1 MNTDLTQ
8 ARTSVKHPF
17 LVMMALYFGAFIGMF
32 SETSLNIALP
42 VLINEFKIDTGVAQ
56 WMVIRY
62 MLVIGLVL
70 PFVSFLM
77 KWFSVRKLTIFALA
91 CFAIGCII
99 SGTAMNFPL
108 LLGGRML
115 QGVGTGLVLPMM
127 FSMVL
132 EVFPPYKIGRMM
144 GLTALIIMFAPAIGP
159 TLSGIILGTLSWRW
173 LFFLFAIVL
182 VIGLVFGIK
191 YMVSPYELTKKPL
204 DILSVITS
212 CLGFGGLV
220 AGVGLASV
228 YGWGSMIVIG
238 LLVIGILALCVYGY
252 RQFALETP
260 VLNLHAFQ
268 IPQFR
273 IGALLVMIDFGITL
287 STMFLLP
294 QFLQNG
300 LLLPVAMT
308 GIVMLP
314 GGVVNALVSLFAGT
328 LYDKIGAKLPAC
340 LGFLISIVG
349 AALLWMTTKESTILF
364 VIICHVLLMIG
375 VPLAMSPSQSA
386 ALNSLPPELS
396 TDGSTILN
404 TMQQVLGAIC
414 TAIATSLLGL
424 GQQAY
429 FATGSSDSVGAF
441 INGTHYGVLF
451 ALVLAVIGLLLAFKL
466 KAKDKNSK

>member
-56 WMVIRY
+56 WMVIGY

-173 LFFLFAIVL
+173 LFFLFATVL

-220 AGVGLASV
+220 AGAGLASV

-268 IPQFR
+268 I
-273 IGALLVMIDFGITL
+273 
-287 STMFLLP
+287 P

-349 AALLWMTTKESTILF
+349 AALLCMTTKESTILF

-429 FATGSSDSVGAF
+429 FATGSSDNVGAF

>member
-56 WMVIRY
+56 WMVIGY

-159 TLSGIILGTLSWRW
+159 TLSGII
-173 LFFLFAIVL
+173 
-182 VIGLVFGIK
+182 
-191 YMVSPYELTKKPL
+191 
-204 DILSVITS
+204 
-212 CLGFGGLV
+212 
-220 AGVGLASV
+220 
-228 YGWGSMIVIG
+228 
-238 LLVIGILALCVYGY
+238 
-252 RQFALETP
+252 
-260 VLNLHAFQ
+260 
-268 IPQFR
+268 
-273 IGALLVMIDFGITL
+273 
-287 STMFLLP
+287 
-294 QFLQNG
+294 
-300 LLLPVAMT
+300 
-308 GIVMLP
+308 
-314 GGVVNALVSLFAGT
+314 
-328 LYDKIGAKLPAC
+328 
-340 LGFLISIVG
+340 
-349 AALLWMTTKESTILF
+349 
-364 VIICHVLLMIG
+364 
-375 VPLAMSPSQSA
+375 
-386 ALNSLPPELS
+386 
-396 TDGSTILN
+396 
-404 TMQQVLGAIC
+404 
-414 TAIATSLLGL
+414 
-424 GQQAY
+424 
-429 FATGSSDSVGAF
+429 
-441 INGTHYGVLF
+441 
-451 ALVLAVIGLLLAFKL
+451 
-466 KAKDKNSK
+466 

>member
-1 MNTDLTQ
+1 M
-8 ARTSVKHPF
+8 
-17 LVMMALYFGAFIGMF
+17 
-32 SETSLNIALP
+32 
-42 VLINEFKIDTGVAQ
+42 
-56 WMVIRY
+56 
-62 MLVIGLVL
+62 
-70 PFVSFLM
+70 
-77 KWFSVRKLTIFALA
+77 
-91 CFAIGCII
+91 
-99 SGTAMNFPL
+99 
-108 LLGGRML
+108 
-115 QGVGTGLVLPMM
+115 
-127 FSMVL
+127 
-132 EVFPPYKIGRMM
+132 
-144 GLTALIIMFAPAIGP
+144 
-159 TLSGIILGTLSWRW
+159 
-173 LFFLFAIVL
+173 
-182 VIGLVFGIK
+182 
-191 YMVSPYELTKKPL
+191 
-204 DILSVITS
+204 
-212 CLGFGGLV
+212 
-220 AGVGLASV
+220 
-228 YGWGSMIVIG
+228 
-238 LLVIGILALCVYGY
+238 VIGILALCVYGY